1 MQDRQL
7 GNSEIK
13 TSVVGLGTWAIGG
26 WMWGG
31 TDERSAIEAIQASID
46 AGVSLIDTAPAYGMG
61 LSEEI
66 VGKALNGRR
75 HNKVIIS
82 TKCGLVWHT
91 TQGRHFFDASG
102 KPVHRYLGS
111 DSIRYEVEQSLQR
124 LGVETIDIYHTH
136 WQDPT
141 TPVAETMQTLLDLKQ
156 EGKIRSIAASNI
168 TVEDMEAYC
177 QAGQLDAVQEKYN
190 MLDRDLE
197 ENILPYCRKNNVS
210 VLSYSSL
217 ALGLLTGKIGPER
230 QFAGDDL
237 RIENPRFTVENRQK
251 VANLLA
257 AFEPITLERGISL
270 AQLVIA
276 WTLAQPGITYAL
288 CGARNAQQAIENAHA
303 GDIILTDDE
312 LTLMNQAVEQHA
324 ADIV

>member
-1 MQDRQL
+1 MQNRQL
-7 GNSEIK
+7 GNSSIEA
-13 TSVVGLGTWAIGG
+13 SVVGLGTWAIGG

-31 TDERSAIEAIQASID
+31 TDESDAIAAIQASID
-46 AGVSLIDTAPAYGMG
+46 AGVTLIDTAPAYGMG

-66 VGKALNGRR
+66 VGKAINGRR
-75 HNKVIIS
+75 DKVILS

-91 TQGRHFFDASG
+91 TQGNHFFDASG
-102 KPVHRYLGS
+102 KPVHRYLGG

-141 TPVAETMQTLLDLKQ
+141 TPIAETMQTLLNLKQ
-156 EGKIRSIAASNI
+156 EGKIRAIAASNI
-168 TVEDMEAYC
+168 SVEDVEAYC
-177 QAGQLDAVQEKYN
+177 QAGQLDAVQEQYN

-197 ENILPYCRKNNVS
+197 ESILPYCRANNIS

-230 QFAGDDL
+230 QFSGDDL
-237 RIENPRFTVENRQK
+237 RIDNPRFTVENRQK
-251 VANLLA
+251 VAALLA
-257 AFEPITLERGISL
+257 GFKPIALERDISL

-288 CGARNAQQAIENAHA
+288 CGARNAQQAVENAQA
-303 GDIILTDDE
+303 GDIVLTGEE
-312 LTLMNQAVEQHA
+312 LTRMNEVIEQYA
-324 ADIV
+324 GDIV

>member
-1 MQDRQL
+1 VQSRQL
-7 GNSEIK
+7 GNSNIEA
-13 TSVVGLGTWAIGG
+13 SVVGLGTWAIGG

-31 TDERSAIEAIQASID
+31 TDESNAIAAIQASID
-46 AGVSLIDTAPAYGMG
+46 AGVTLIDTAPAYGMG
-61 LSEEI
+61 LSEKI
-66 VGKALNGRR
+66 VGKAINGRR
-75 HNKVIIS
+75 DKVILS

-91 TQGRHFFDASG
+91 TEGNHFFDASG
-102 KPVHRYLGS
+102 KPVHRYLGG

-136 WQDPT
+136 WQDQT
-141 TPVAETMQTLLDLKQ
+141 TPIAETVQTLLDLKQ

-168 TVEDMEAYC
+168 SVEDVEAYC

-197 ENILPYCRKNNVS
+197 ESILPYCRANNVS

-230 QFAGDDL
+230 QFSGDDL
-237 RIENPRFTVENRQK
+237 RIGNPRFTVENRQK
-251 VANLLA
+251 VATLLA
-257 AFEPITLERGISL
+257 GFKPIALERDISL
-270 AQLVIA
+270 AQLAIA

-288 CGARNAQQAIENAHA
+288 CGARNAQQATENAQAGNIVLTGEELTRMNEVIEQHA
-303 GDIILTDDE
+303 GDI
-312 LTLMNQAVEQHA
+312 V
-324 ADIV
+324 

>member
-1 MQDRQL
+1 MQNRQS
-7 GNSEIK
+7 GNSNIEA
-13 TSVVGLGTWAIGG
+13 SVIGLGTWAIGG

-31 TDERSAIEAIQASID
+31 TDESNAIAAIQASID
-46 AGVSLIDTAPAYGMG
+46 AGVTLIDTAPAYGMG

-66 VGKALNGRR
+66 VGKAINGRR
-75 HNKVIIS
+75 DKVILS

-91 TQGRHFFDASG
+91 TEGNHFFDASG
-102 KPVHRYLGS
+102 KHVHRYLGG

-124 LGVETIDIYHTH
+124 LGVENIDIYHTH

-141 TPVAETMQTLLDLKQ
+141 TPIAETMQTLLDLKQ
-156 EGKIRSIAASNI
+156 EGKISSIAASNI
-168 TVEDMEAYC
+168 SVEDVEAYC
-177 QAGQLDAVQEKYN
+177 QAGQLDAVQEQYN

-197 ENILPYCRKNNVS
+197 ESILPYCRANKVS

-230 QFAGDDL
+230 QFSGDDL
-237 RIENPRFTVENRQK
+237 RIGNPRFTVENRQK
-251 VANLLA
+251 VAALLA
-257 AFEPITLERGISL
+257 GFKPIALERDISL

-288 CGARNAQQAIENAHA
+288 CGARNAQQATENAQA
-303 GDIILTDDE
+303 GDIVLTVEE
-312 LTLMNQAVEQHA
+312 LTRMNEVIEQQAG
-324 ADIV
+324 DIV